1 VVSIGETEYYR
12 HGASPDPEF
21 KLALKAILA
30 ACEDAGID
38 PREIDGFAS
47 YGDDRSEASRL
58 AAALGIHQ
66 LRAATMLWR
75 GGGGGCCAAVANA
88 AASIVAGL
96 ADCVVVFRSL
106 AQGQHGRFGQAAGID
121 AISGERA
128 AKIVENN
135 DLSRCGDGSQHFLD
149 VQ

>member
-1 VVSIGETEYYR
+1 MIGIGETDYYR

-30 ACEDAGID
+30 ACADAGLD
-38 PREIDGFAS
+38 PRDIDGFAS
-47 YGDDRSEASRL
+47 YSEDRSDASRL
-58 AAALGIHQ
+58 AAALGTRR
-66 LRAATMLWR
+66 LRAATMQWG

-106 AQGQHGRFGQAAGID
+106 AQGQHGRFGQTTGID
-121 AISGERA
+121 T
-128 AKIVENN
+128 
-135 DLSRCGDGSQHFLD
+135 
-149 VQ
+149 

>member
-1 VVSIGETEYYR
+1 MVGIGETEYYR
-12 HGASPDPEF
+12 HAASPDPEF
-21 KLALKAILA
+21 KLALMVILA

-58 AAALGIHQ
+58 AAALGIRQ
-66 LRAATMLWR
+66 LRAATMQWG
-75 GGGGGCCAAVANA
+75 GGGGGCCATVANA
-88 AASIVAGL
+88 AASIVVGL

-106 AQGQHGRFGQAAGID
+106 AQGQMAAW
-121 AISGERA
+121 ARPQELTPSRAKRA